1 MHEILL
7 VPSQRQCW
15 NPLEAYKSQHDA
27 KKRSLAYGS
36 LTAQLNP
43 LPSITGAGKC
53 QKEGAIQ
60 GRAAAMAAAQEHGG
74 YRNTRS
80 QSICCAVQ
88 VAEGTQIPTSV
99 VHRNAKIEQQ
109 TDVSAA
115 L

>member
-1 MHEILL
+1 MKSCWYLHSASAGIHWKHINHSMMQKKEALL
-7 VPSQRQCW
+7 T
-15 NPLEAYKSQHDA
+15 
-27 KKRSLAYGS
+27 GS

-80 QSICCAVQ
+80 QSNCCAVQ